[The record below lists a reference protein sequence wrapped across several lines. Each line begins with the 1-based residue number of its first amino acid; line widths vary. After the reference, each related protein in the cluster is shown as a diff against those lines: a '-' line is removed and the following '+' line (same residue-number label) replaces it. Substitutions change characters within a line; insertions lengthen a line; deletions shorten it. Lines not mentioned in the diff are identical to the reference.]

1 MIRKAKK
8 KRHPHSPSVVSRQ
21 EIFLNRHDE
30 EKVLLFASGILF
42 GVGVSST
49 LLGTFWYTGI
59 SILAFALVLMFVEAR
74 QD

>member
-1 MIRKAKK
+1 MARKLKK
-8 KRHPHSPSVVSRQ
+8 RRHPHAPSVITREEV
-21 EIFLNRHDE
+21 FLNSHDE
-30 EKVLLFASGILF
+30 EKVLLFAAGILF

-59 SILAFALVLMFVEAR
+59 SILAFALVLIFIESR